1 MRKNSLFALT
11 LLLMLCASTA
21 VFAAKPKPKAKPAPK
36 PAKVKIQSVMLAG
49 DNGVFGTVY
58 SIRKGYP
65 IYFRLK
71 SAEYTTDQMV
81 IGDRLYAPK
90 AGEKLLVLHFTVQN
104 PQKSE
109 QQVRWDSLR
118 FTAVDSMNVNNDVQ
132 SDWGDEINGG
142 SVNMLLKPAQK
153 IDIFASIIVPAK
165 GIIPKLMVMSDC
177 DDDGPILR
185 YDLRNPKNAVAPLKK
200 YVSDPSDASG
210 CTAMETVPGALGT
223 AYPCNNF
230 DITVQKSGY
239 LEEGI
244 NGEELEEG
252 IHYFTVT
259 VLVKNK
265 SPEKTYLRWDS
276 IIPVLLSTDG
286 EELNYKDMLLAS
298 ASRGISRDLKPG
310 EEVTVRLCFELSKD
324 ATPQTL
330 SIKEEES
337 RTYEFKMQ

>member
-11 LLLMLCASTA
+11 VLLLLCSSVA
-21 VFAAKPKPKAKPAPK
+21 VFAAKAKAKPKPAPK
-36 PAKVKIQSVMLAG
+36 PAKAKAQSVMLAG

-90 AGEKLLVLHFTVQN
+90 ADEKLLVLHFTVQN
-104 PQKSE
+104 PLKDE
-109 QQVRWDSLR
+109 QYIRWDSLR
-118 FTAVDSMNVNNDVQ
+118 FTAVDSMNINHEMG
-132 SDWGDEINGG
+132 SDWGDEMNQG
-142 SVNMLLKPAQK
+142 SLVMYLKPAQK
-153 IDIFASIIVPAK
+153 ADIYAGIMVSAK
-165 GIIPKLMVMSDC
+165 GIIPKLMVMSDY
-177 DDDGPILR
+177 DGDGPILR
-185 YDLRNPKNAVAPLKK
+185 YDLKNPKNAVAPLKK
-200 YVSDPSDASG
+200 YVADPSDASG
-210 CTAMETVPGALGT
+210 CTALETVPGESGT
-223 AYPCNNF
+223 TYPCINF
-230 DITVQKSGY
+230 GITVQKSGY

-298 ASRGISRDLKPG
+298 ANRGMDRDLKPG
-310 EEVTVRLCFELSKD
+310 EEVTVRLCFELPKD

-337 RTYEFKMQ
+337 RTYEFKMP